1 MSCEDRQ
8 TDRHPRFS
16 MDRHEQ
22 RRCRAVCAERWAHP
36 WLALSPPLHSIGEE
50 IEVATLPL
58 SQKRVP
64 QLQHVAVHYTVL
76 PQGVVCTH
84 TQAGGLA
91 QHSPPTSC
99 FQSDALYPPRGRAVC
114 SLPSCEPRSC
124 PCPSW
129 RPRRRS
135 LPPPAAS
142 APIWPGGS
150 SCTAPGRCLTTT
162 REMVPVL
169 PPRLRTRILL

>member
-91 QHSPPTSC
+91 QHSPPTAVFRATLFTLLVAELFVLCPLASLVLVRVRVDGLVDGLC
-99 FQSDALYPPRGRAVC
+99 HLLLPALRYDQGEVLVQLLVAV
-114 SLPSCEPRSC
+114 
-124 PCPSW
+124 
-129 RPRRRS
+129 
-135 LPPPAAS
+135 
-142 APIWPGGS
+142 
-150 SCTAPGRCLTTT
+150 
-162 REMVPVL
+162 
-169 PPRLRTRILL
+169 